1 MSDVGAV
8 FQTISDPLG
17 IFGETVEAKKARK
30 RSSSARKKARKPRTF
45 TSGDSLLAGSPGSA
59 TAGTLLGS

>member
-30 RSSSARKKARKPRTF
+30 RSSKKRKPRTF
-45 TSGDSLLAGSPGSA
+45 TSGDSLLAGSTGSA

>member
-17 IFGETVEAKKARK
+17 IFGETVQAKNARK
-30 RSSSARKKARKPRTF
+30 RNRNKKKPRKF
-45 TSGDSLLAGSPGSA
+45 TSGDSLLAGSTGSA
-59 TAGTLLGS
+59 TATTGTVLGS